1 MDRSMRMAGTCQ
13 VWYVRLVRLHAEYF
27 GASVGYLG
35 GKRRKPSEFMSEPKI
50 TANNAT
56 SGGCFRA
63 KMTFPPNY
71 PLYPPKMKFETPI
84 FHPNGKSPGT
94 RSIIQ
99 RLTSRQSTRAA
110 TSAFPSSTLPKK
122 TNTATRKPA
131 SAGHPSFH
139 PRLSFYRSSV
149 CSGAQTMK
157 VPPTSR
163 PASSGERI
171 RKSSRGRSGDVYE
184 TAWRM
189 PGVRMHEWRNEWY
202 LFAGVI
208 GYGRRL
214 SIHYE
219 VLALYDYT
227 TF

>member
-1 MDRSMRMAGTCQ
+1 MRCVFVEEEQGRRITGGWWEFVRCGTSAFATNT
-13 VWYVRLVRLHAEYF
+13 LD
-27 GASVGYLG
+27 VGG
-35 GKRRKPSEFMSEPKI
+35 VSWRKNEVEFLPEPK
-50 TANNAT
+50 TMANNAT

-84 FHPNGKSPGT
+84 FHPNGKPPGT
-94 RSIIQ
+94 HSIIQ

-149 CSGAQTMK
+149 CSEAQTMK

-163 PASSGERI
+163 PASSGERT
-171 RKSSRGRSGDVYE
+171 RKSSRGR
-184 TAWRM
+184 
-189 PGVRMHEWRNEWY
+189 
-202 LFAGVI
+202 
-208 GYGRRL
+208 
-214 SIHYE
+214 
-219 VLALYDYT
+219 
-227 TF
+227 